1 MNLPKLPLGEWTE
14 ALERWLNGNLG
25 FLFDWIKSL
34 IGWMVDGIHSGL
46 TILPPLVV
54 ILLIAALAYWMGRWR
69 LGLFAFIGLFLIDN
83 LGLWAPSMQS
93 LALVL
98 TASFLSI
105 VIGVPVG
112 IWCAGSRTVRGI
124 VTPVLDFMQTMPAFV
139 YLLPAVSFFSLGV
152 VPGVVASVIFAIPP
166 TIRLTNLGIRQVPEE
181 LVEAADAFGSTPMQ
195 KLVKLQLPLAMPTIM
210 AGINQTIM
218 LALSMVVISS
228 MIGAQGV
235 GAFVYRAV
243 SQAKTGIGF
252 EAGIAIVIMAI
263 LLDRLT
269 QNVFGRKKRT
279 GGKARTDKAQTAG
292 KTQGDGDA
300 QGGQPSKLVEGK
312 VHVAKQAEAVTGKVQ
327 AGASE

>member
-1 MNLPKLPLGEWTE
+1 MNLPKLPIGQWTE
-14 ALERWLNGNLG
+14 ALETWLNSNLG
-25 FLFDWIKSL
+25 FLFAWIKNL
-34 IGWMVDGIHSGL
+34 IGWMVEGIHSGL
-46 TILPPLVV
+46 TFMPPLVV
-54 ILLIAALAYWMGRWR
+54 ILLITALAYWMGKWR

-105 VIGVPVG
+105 IIGVPVG
-112 IWCAGSRTVRGI
+112 IWCAGSRTVRSI

-166 TIRLTNLGIRQVPEE
+166 TIRMTNLGIRQVPEE
-181 LVEAADAFGSTPMQ
+181 LVEAADAFGSTPTQ

-279 GGKARTDKAQTAG
+279 GGKAKTDKAKTEEKTQTEENTQTAG
-292 KTQGDGDA
+292 
-300 QGGQPSKLVEGK
+300 
-312 VHVAKQAEAVTGKVQ
+312 QA
-327 AGASE
+327 